1 MSLQLGPA
9 LVSGQ
14 PPPRS
19 SPWATGQLVPLSARP
34 ALALGVQLVVALDL
48 AHTLP
53 PSLPSALLE
62 TGEKVPVGARSLGTS
77 KHQVLRPFSDGLS

>member
-1 MSLQLGPA
+1 M
-9 LVSGQ
+9 
-14 PPPRS
+14 
-19 SPWATGQLVPLSARP
+19 
-34 ALALGVQLVVALDL
+34 VALDL